1 MIQHST
7 HRNDATT
14 TAGTRGFTL
23 LEMIAVLV
31 ILGVVGAVAAQPLAR
46 AMEAVTTARTL
57 TDAEGDLAAA
67 LDRMTRDIREGTVDD
82 CQQTRLVVDRDDNT
96 LTFEIDGDFLRLEG
110 AVLAGTRDDPISA
123 PSSDDTALCY
133 DYASEIGNWN
143 AERFYRLHLSTESG
157 YKGETHVYQRKED

>member
-14 TAGTRGFTL
+14 TGETRGFTL

-67 LDRMTRDIREGTVDD
+67 LDRMTRDIREGTVED
-82 CQQTRLVVDRDDNT
+82 CQQTQLVVADDDT
-96 LTFEIDGDFLRLEG
+96 ELTFEIDGGFLRLEE

-123 PSSDDTALCY
+123 PGGDDTALCS
-133 DYASEIGNWN
+133 DYGDV
-143 AERFYRLHLSTESG
+143 ERFYQLHLSTESG
-157 YKGETHVYQRKED
+157 YKGETHVYQRNED

>member
-14 TAGTRGFTL
+14 TGETRGFTL

-82 CQQTRLVVDRDDNT
+82 CQQTQLVVTDRDDNT
-96 LTFEIDGDFLRLEG
+96 LTFEIDGDFLRLDG
-110 AVLAGTRDDPISA
+110 AVLAGTRDDPITT
-123 PSSDDTALCY
+123 PTDSDGALCY
-133 DYASEIGNWN
+133 DYAAEDGNWEV
-143 AERFYRLHLSTESG
+143 ERFYRLHLTTESG
-157 YKGETHVYQRKED
+157 YEGRTHVYQRNE